1 MMGAMR
7 PRFRWTRLLA
17 VVVLAAV
24 VAAGVPAVRRFLM
37 RAAGHALVIDE
48 PVTSADVIVLP
59 QWAGAAG
66 AIEAAD
72 LVHAGIAGQVAF
84 LAEPT
89 RPAER
94 ELARRG
100 VPNPSDAIEAV
111 RRLHALGV
119 ANVELIADPAAG
131 TESEGQVLLAWCR
144 QRQCRSIVVVSS
156 ADHSRRVRRVLHRS
170 LRGEPATV
178 TIRSARY
185 STFEPD
191 SWWTT
196 RDGARTE
203 IVELQKL
210 ILDVLRHPLS

>member
-1 MMGAMR
+1 MMGVMR
-7 PRFRWTRLLA
+7 ERFRWTRLLA
-17 VVVLAAV
+17 VVVLAGV
-24 VAAGVPAVRRFLM
+24 VAAGVPAVRTFLL
-37 RAAGHALVIDE
+37 RAAGRALVVDE
-48 PVTSADVIVLP
+48 PVESADVIVLP

-84 LAEPT
+84 LSEPT

-100 VPNPSDAIEAV
+100 VPNASEAAEAI

-119 ANVELIADPAAG
+119 TSVELIADPAAG
-131 TESEGQVLLAWCR
+131 TESEGQVIFAWCR
-144 QRQCRSIVVVSS
+144 QRQFRSILVVSS

-170 LRGEPATV
+170 LRDEPTRV

-185 STFEPD
+185 STFVPD
-191 SWWTT
+191 SWWMT

-210 ILDVLRHPLS
+210 VLDVLRHPLS